1 MGYQEGNR
9 NPSKQSEVGERT
21 FSGWLK
27 KGLKHSRLP
36 SGSIL
41 VRFSDIDDYL
51 ERFAV
56 NNDRVDGIVNN
67 VCRELEIS

>member
-1 MGYQEGNR
+1 MQAWGKKKAAALYAG
-9 NPSKQSEVGERT
+9 VGERT